1 MTDSP
6 SPHSNTSD
14 LNEEIALAN
23 QKKWKRLFLSSLA
36 VSIFLVGIFWLPL
49 KAIEVN
55 DFFNSPS
62 VNLPKTGNIAQNK
75 DDRAKPITVR
85 LPKNVLMPKYVT
97 INASSET
104 DWVYFSLSQGRT
116 LEIKDPTS
124 IEWDLAFRRGKVI
137 TNGGATNKFG
147 QGAALNLGEIPF
159 HDVLKVQKE
168 DYVQD
173 SRRKTE
179 SENKE
184 LNSWYKYNFLT
195 HKLTARENV
204 YALKSAKGKF
214 AKIQFLSF
222 YCENGE
228 TGCIKMRYVYQSNGT
243 RGFVNASS

>member
-1 MTDSP
+1 MSESS
-6 SPHSNTSD
+6 SPHPHVSD
-14 LNEEIALAN
+14 FNEEIALEN
-23 QKKWKRLFLSSLA
+23 QKKWKKRFLLSLTA
-36 VSIFLVGIFWLPL
+36 SIFLVGMFWLPL

-62 VNLPKTGNIAQNK
+62 VNLPKTGEVAENK
-75 DDRAKPITVR
+75 KDEKAKPVTIR
-85 LPKNVLMPKYVT
+85 LPKNLLMPKYIT

-104 DWVYFSLSQGRT
+104 DWVYFNLSQGKT
-116 LEIKDPTS
+116 VDIKDATS
-124 IEWDLAFRRGKVI
+124 LEWDLAFRRGKVI

-147 QGAALNLGEIPF
+147 QGAALNLGEMPF
-159 HDVLKVQKE
+159 HDVLKVQR
-168 DYVQD
+168 DGYVED

-243 RGFVNASS
+243 SGFINAS